1 MASHAQK
8 YFIRL
13 ESNKRRRSSIHDITN
28 VGNEDISH
36 PQESIIDQSNGPIG
50 ATGESIKQSRQ
61 PPSTT
66 SGGSMNSNKRRRSSI
81 YDITGVGNGDILV
94 PQAPITGQPN
104 GPTGEHSS
112 PPPSSTFGVYGPLTI
127 GQLIGE
133 SLVSATS
140 TPVPA
145 PPHMAYDVGAP
156 YRWDHCTWCP
166 NEHSSN
172 DISNPHITED

>member
-28 VGNEDISH
+28 VGNEDISAH
-36 PQESIIDQSNGPIG
+36 QESNIDQSNGHIG

-61 PPSTT
+61 PQSST
-66 SGGSMNSNKRRRSSI
+66 SGGSTNSNKRRRSSI
-81 YDITGVGNGDILV
+81 YDITGVGNGEILV
-94 PQAPITGQPN
+94 PQAPITSQPN

-112 PPPSSTFGVYGPLTI
+112 PPPSSTFEVYGPLTI
-127 GQLIGE
+127 GQPIGE
-133 SLVSATS
+133 SLVSVTG

-145 PPHMAYDVGAP
+145 PPDMAYDA
-156 YRWDHCTWCP
+156 YKWDHCSWCP

-172 DISNPHITED
+172 DISNAHMTED